1 MAPAPEALVLD
12 LPAVTRVAGEIITGF
27 IRVNMQLA
35 QEAGIEQV
43 RIKFRGSIHTSI
55 NGQSST
61 TYRDTVVL
69 FHQKVPLWNQGSAYP
84 EPGSHI
90 LNVPFQFKLPPH
102 LPPSFHCEGPSRHAT
117 VGYSVEVI
125 GERPGLFKF
134 NKRIRRPFSVVPAAS
149 PEQMLLKES
158 LRQNWNGPWK
168 TWSRHEKL
176 RRGIWGDYSHVR
188 ATILIPDIPNFPI
201 STRIPFSLF
210 IETDTKPMKREDCPD
225 GPVDKHNTPL
235 FPKPPGRSSEVRFQ
249 LYRWAQLRV
258 RSRTRQVQNTYR
270 IQKSI
275 GDPTSVAA
283 VVHTENPPQWIPL
296 SEKDEKGKG
305 FWRRG
310 IKFESTVVLNFA
322 PTWQGATLE
331 WKYQLVFITPFA
343 GIGNDFKV
351 FIPIRLETGAPCPP
365 PPMGIAG
372 SSTSAGVGSYAD
384 VLPPGPPPMLD
395 DLPPAYWAGDHHGW
409 DGDEK
414 N

>member
-1 MAPAPEALVLD
+1 MAPASEALVLD
-12 LPAVTRVAGEIITGF
+12 LPAFTRVAGEILTGF
-27 IRVNMQLA
+27 VHVNMQQA
-35 QEAGIEQV
+35 QEDGIEQEYV
-43 RIKFRGSIHTSI
+43 ESKCNFKESDALPGITVST
-55 NGQSST
+55 GQSSI
-61 TYRDTVVL
+61 TYRDIVVL
-69 FHQKVPLWNQGSAYP
+69 FHQKVLLWNQGSAAYP
-84 EPGSHI
+84 EPGSHV

-102 LPPSFHCEGPSRHAT
+102 LPPSFHCEGLGRFAT
-117 VGYSVEVI
+117 VGYSVEVV
-125 GERPGLFKF
+125 GDRPGLFKF

-149 PEQMLLKES
+149 LEQMLLKES

-168 TWSRHEKL
+168 TWSMHEKL
-176 RRGIWGDYSHVR
+176 R
-188 ATILIPDIPNFPI
+188 
-201 STRIPFSLF
+201 LF
-210 IETDTKPMKREDCPD
+210 IETDTKPMKHEDCPD

-235 FPKPPGRSSEVRFQ
+235 FPKPPGWSSEVKFQ
-249 LYRWAQLRV
+249 LYRWAQLRA
-258 RSRTRQVQNTYR
+258 RSRTEKVQNTYR
-270 IQKSI
+270 LQKSI

-283 VVHTENPPQWIPL
+283 VVHTQNPPQWIPL

-310 IKFESTVVLNFA
+310 IKFESSVILNFA
-322 PTWQGATLE
+322 PTWQGPTLE
-331 WKYQLVFITPFA
+331 WKYRLVFIAPFA
-343 GIGNDFKV
+343 GIGNDFKF
-351 FIPIRLETGAPCPP
+351 FIPIQLETGAPCPP